1 MPKVLF
7 PLAFC
12 MALATDLHSQ
22 GGLSYPAEEYFGGG
36 IGYTPT
42 FLIMDL
48 GKSFPFVAEDG
59 IDLLG
64 DTGLDFSDDDIKGLK
79 DVFVIHGAEGF
90 GNITGNWRLGAYVG
104 LGTKTLSA
112 NLDSLTKVSLDLSLM
127 MASVS
132 AELVIPIFSNLE
144 LAAGAL
150 FGVSRATMQ
159 ISRKSSDQLPDWKN
173 QFTGPDSSNMMSHLS
188 GAFFS
193 FQPYAAVKLQF
204 LDRVGL
210 RISAGYNVGTLGTDE
225 WTLNR
230 IDKIKAPSKASFN
243 APAVRVMLYMGI

>member
-7 PLAFC
+7 PLALC
-12 MALATDLHSQ
+12 MALATNLHSQ

-48 GKSFPFVAEDG
+48 GTAFPFGVGDENT
-59 IDLLG
+59 DLLG
-64 DTGLDFSDDDIKGLK
+64 TAGLDTLREDLKGI
-79 DVFVIHGAEGF
+79 FVIQGAEGF

-112 NLDSLTKVSLDLSLM
+112 NPDDSTTVSLDLSLM

-132 AELVIPIFSNLE
+132 VELVIPIFSNLE
-144 LAAGAL
+144 LAAGSL

-159 ISRKSSDQLPDWKN
+159 ISRSSPTEVPDWDN
-173 QFTGPDSSNMMSHLS
+173 QFSGPDSSNMMSHLS

-193 FQPYAAVKLQF
+193 FQPYAALKLQF

-210 RISAGYNVGTLGTDE
+210 RISAGYNVGALGTGE

-230 IDKIKAPSKASFN
+230 IDKIIAPRKALFN